1 MFYKGLAAAVVEALA
16 AARAVGLEEWLR
28 QNISAEL
35 TRADASTVDRLVTG
49 SRVHAVRRTHEMA
62 AAADLLDELGV
73 PARVTRASRDWL
85 AELASEAAAADA
97 AVAALGSGA
106 ASAVE
111 PPGAA

>member
-1 MFYKGLAAAVVEALA
+1 ME
-16 AARAVGLEEWLR
+16 
-28 QNISAEL
+28 
-35 TRADASTVDRLVTG
+35 
-49 SRVHAVRRTHEMA
+49 